1 VHLRLALALAVA
13 LAGPATFAASAG
25 MIQET
30 TGFPAG
36 RPVEAV
42 FAALGVTNASPL
54 PVRQAWFFG
63 AYILAPLAGAAIAAS
78 AAVAG
83 ARPRWVFIATAGVG
97 TVMAGFWVLWSLL
110 DR

>member
-1 VHLRLALALAVA
+1 VNVRLVLVLAVA
-13 LAGPATFAASAG
+13 LAGPAAYAASAA

-36 RPVEAV
+36 RPVDVV

-54 PVRQAWFFG
+54 PVRQSWFFG
-63 AYILAPLAGAAIAAS
+63 AYILAPLAGAATAAS

-83 ARPRWVFIATAGVG
+83 ARPRWAFIAMAGAGMV
-97 TVMAGFWVLWSLL
+97 VAGFWVLWSLL

>member
-1 VHLRLALALAVA
+1 VNLRLALVAAIALAF
-13 LAGPATFAASAG
+13 PAVFAASAA

-36 RPVEAV
+36 RPLDGI

-54 PVRQAWFFG
+54 PVRQSWFLG
-63 AYILAPLAGAAIAAS
+63 AYILAPLAGAAMAAS
-78 AAVAG
+78 AGAAG
-83 ARPRWVFIATAGVG
+83 ARPRWAFIATAGAG
-97 TVMAGFWVLWSLL
+97 TVVAGFWVLWSLL

>member
-1 VHLRLALALAVA
+1 MNLRLALVIAVV
-13 LAGPATFAASAG
+13 LAGPAAFAASAG
-25 MIQET
+25 VIQET

-36 RPVEAV
+36 RSVDAV
-42 FAALGVTNASPL
+42 LAALGVSNDSPL

-63 AYILAPLAGAAIAAS
+63 AYILAPLAGAATAAS

-83 ARPRWVFIATAGVG
+83 ARPRWALIATAGAG
-97 TVMAGFWVLWSLL
+97 TIVAGFWVLWSLL